1 MMKRIAALALLGS
14 LACAGFA
21 LPVQAGQD
29 VPAGLARQIDAQAAE
44 FTASDAKLRR
54 MEIIRR
60 TMERDRYQRGRGPGY
75 GAPAYGRYRGYDG
88 PRRGY
93 YGPRPGYGG
102 PRPGYYGQ
110 GVHPGTGYPP
120 GYYGR

>member
-60 TMERDRYQRGRGPGY
+60 TMEHAHRE
-75 GAPAYGRYRGYDG
+75 GA
-88 PRRGY
+88 
-93 YGPRPGYGG
+93 
-102 PRPGYYGQ
+102 
-110 GVHPGTGYPP
+110 VLS
-120 GYYGR
+120 